1 MPTQNCS
8 WKGEWQMNR
17 SLFNRNVARIALI
30 AFGSCCVPLVAPQP
44 VRAQYAN
51 KQLVYG
57 PLLLALQIAD
67 PDPDAGA
74 IRFELERDF
83 IALQGFREP
92 ALTGQVASEAGK
104 IFGVALVDAD
114 RAHRKIDREIDL
126 VRLRV
131 KPAGQIERARVLRV
145 QCQSPLYPFFSD
157 GEQSGLKMPQAGIVQ
172 RCGGVF
178 RRMTYLAGGTELFA
192 LHNLVQVK

>member
-1 MPTQNCS
+1 MDRVGLFELRKRLGVKLQFDQQRSGFVHRIEMTGVER
-8 WKGEWQMNR
+8 KRMIVGEQR
-17 SLFNRNVARIALI
+17 FLKSF
-30 AFGSCCVPLVAPQP
+30 
-44 VRAQYAN
+44 
-51 KQLVYG
+51 
-57 PLLLALQIAD
+57 LLALQITD

-83 IALQGFREP
+83 IALQGFRET

-157 GEQSGLKMPQAGIVQ
+157 GEQSGLKMPQ
-172 RCGGVF
+172 
-178 RRMTYLAGGTELFA
+178 
-192 LHNLVQVK
+192 